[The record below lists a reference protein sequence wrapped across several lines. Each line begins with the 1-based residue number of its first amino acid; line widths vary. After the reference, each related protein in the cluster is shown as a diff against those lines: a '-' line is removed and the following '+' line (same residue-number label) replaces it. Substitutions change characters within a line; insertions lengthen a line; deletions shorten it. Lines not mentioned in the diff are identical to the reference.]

1 MKQSAKKQSA
11 KKQSAT
17 KRWLALILF
26 GLVLAPT
33 MSASAPVSDLHAF
46 ERGSWQQLRNAHAGK
61 PLIVHFWGVTC
72 GPCRVEMPQ
81 WGQFLRQHPDLLL
94 VTIDADLVPN
104 DANAVKSMLRQS
116 GLVKAE
122 NWMFDDDFVER
133 LRYEIDPHWQGDI
146 PRTLLIARDG
156 RTTTIEGVVDF
167 ARLASW
173 WRDQSSVSK

>member
-1 MKQSAKKQSA
+1 MKQSA

-46 ERGSWQQLRNAHAGK
+46 ERGSWQQLRKAHAGK

-72 GPCRVEMPQ
+72 GSCRVEMPQ
-81 WGQFLRQHPDLLL
+81 WGQFLQQHPGLPL

-104 DANAVKSMLRQS
+104 DAAAVRSMLQQS
-116 GLVKAE
+116 GLSKAE

-156 RTTTIEGVVDF
+156 STTTIEGVVDF
-167 ARLASW
+167 AKVDAWLNNEG
-173 WRDQSSVSK
+173 KGTK

>member
-1 MKQSAKKQSA
+1 M
-11 KKQSAT
+11 

-33 MSASAPVSDLHAF
+33 MGASAPTDDLHAF
-46 ERGSWQQLRNAHAGK
+46 VRGSWKQLREEHAGH

-72 GPCRVEMPQ
+72 GPCRAEMPQ
-81 WGQFLRQHPDLLL
+81 WGQFLKQHPGLPL

-104 DANAVKSMLRQS
+104 DASDVKSMLAQS
-116 GLVKAE
+116 GLSGAE

-146 PRTLLIARDG
+146 PRTILIAGDG
-156 RTTTIEGVVDF
+156 NTTTIEGVADF
-167 ARLASW
+167 AKVYAW
-173 WRDQSSVSK
+173 WTHQAAAAQ